1 MNKQSAIMYI
11 VATELLIDIVDEVK
25 ENIQSK
31 RYENENE
38 LFCDLKDIEKRISNV
53 KRLGE
58 NFKKE
63 FPNEID

>member
-38 LFCDLKDIEKRISNV
+38 LFCDLKDIEKCIQ
-53 KRLGE
+53 
-58 NFKKE
+58 
-63 FPNEID
+63 